1 MTEST
6 AAPAVRPTMISVLA
20 ERGPEPCIVF
30 EDTVLS
36 YDDVTGSIY
45 RFARALVAQGLKA
58 GDGLALLTGNRPEQF
73 YTTSAAQLLG
83 VRTLSLHPLSSVKDH
98 VYILGDAEIDRI
110 VFDPRYADSMGK
122 MSDLMALK
130 TIASFGPSAPACDL
144 IHAAS
149 REPPEPLDVSLL
161 GTPPPGLVYTGGTTG
176 RPKGIM
182 MSPEAGAFA
191 MHAIMTQWQWP
202 QNIRMLLSTPLN
214 HAAGTMLLPT
224 FSCGGS
230 IVLQAN
236 FSPERWLEAVE
247 KHRVTAAMIVPTQL
261 YRILDSPQLHQTDLS
276 SLESIFY
283 GAAPCSPTRLA
294 EAIDV
299 FGPVFFQFYG
309 QTEAP
314 MTVCV
319 LRKEEHDLANPAR
332 LSSCGKPIPG
342 IDVRLLDE
350 DGREVADGEPG
361 EICVSG
367 ALVSL
372 RGYKNRPEETAEAL
386 AGGWLHTGD
395 IATRDSEGF
404 LYIVDRRKDMIVS
417 GGSNIYPRE
426 VEDVLAAHPG
436 VAQVAVIGIPDPRWG
451 ESLKAVVVR
460 RTGADDLSVDE
471 LIQFVRQEKGA
482 LYAPKSVDFVDSIP
496 LSPLGKPDKKALR
509 NAYWGEQG
517 RLVH

>member
-1 MTEST
+1 
-6 AAPAVRPTMISVLA
+6 MISVLA

-30 EDTVLS
+30 EDNVLS
-36 YDDVTGSIY
+36 YDDVKGSIF
-45 RFARALVAQGLKA
+45 RFARALVAQGITA
-58 GDGLALLTGNRPEQF
+58 RDGLALLVGNRPEQF
-73 YTTSAAQLLG
+73 YVTSAAQMLG
-83 VRTLSLHPLSSVKDH
+83 VRTLGLHPLSSAKDH
-98 VYILGDAEIDRI
+98 AYILGDAEINRV
-110 VFDPRYADSMGK
+110 VFDPRYADSMGELSEL
-122 MSDLMALK
+122 MSLT
-130 TIASFGPSAPACDL
+130 TIASFGPSGEAFDL

-149 REPPEPLDVSLL
+149 QEPPEPLDASLL
-161 GTPPPGLVYTGGTTG
+161 GTPPGGLVYTGGTTG

-202 QNIRMLLSTPLN
+202 QNIRTLISTPLN

-224 FSCGGS
+224 FSRGGS
-230 IVLQAN
+230 VVLQAG
-236 FSPERWLEAVE
+236 FSPDRWLEAVE

-261 YRILDSPQLHQTDLS
+261 YRILDSPKLHQADLS

-294 EAIDV
+294 EAIAI

-319 LRKEEHDLANPAR
+319 MRKEDHDPANLER

-350 DGREVADGEPG
+350 DGREVPKGEPG
-361 EICVSG
+361 EICVRG
-367 ALVSL
+367 PLVSL
-372 RGYKNRPEETAEAL
+372 QGYKNRPEETAEAL

-395 IATRDSEGF
+395 IAKRDEDGF

-417 GGSNIYPRE
+417 GGYNIYPRE
-426 VEDVLAAHPG
+426 VEDVLASFPG

-460 RTGADDLSVDE
+460 RAGADDLGADE
-471 LIQFVRQEKGA
+471 LIQFVKQEKGA
-482 LYAPKSVDFVDSIP
+482 HYAPKSVDFVDTIP
-496 LSPLGKPDKKALR
+496 LSPLGKTDKKALR
-509 NAYWGEQG
+509 SLYWGDQG

>member
-1 MTEST
+1 MTEAT
-6 AAPAVRPTMISVLA
+6 VAPSVRPAMVSVLA
-20 ERGPEPCIVF
+20 EYGPEPCIFF

-36 YDDVTGSIY
+36 YDDVRGSILRY
-45 RFARALVAQGLKA
+45 ARALLAQGIKA

-83 VRTLSLHPLSSVKDH
+83 VRTLGLHPLTSAKDH
-98 VYILGDAEIDRI
+98 AYVLGDAEIDRV
-110 VFDPRYADSMGK
+110 VFDPRYAELMGK
-122 MSDLMALK
+122 LSELRSLK
-130 TIASFGPSAPACDL
+130 TIASFGPSGNAFDL
-144 IHAAS
+144 VHAAS
-149 REPPEPLDVSLL
+149 QESSEPLDASLL
-161 GTPPPGLVYTGGTTG
+161 GTPPSVIVYTGGTTG

-182 MSPEAGAFA
+182 MAPEAGAFA
-191 MHAIMTQWQWP
+191 MQAIMTQWQWP
-202 QNIRMLLSTPLN
+202 QDIRMLLSTPLN

-224 FSCGGS
+224 FLRGGS
-230 IVLQAN
+230 IVLVPN

-247 KHRVTAAMIVPTQL
+247 KYRVTAAMIVPTQL
-261 YRILDSPQLHQTDLS
+261 YRILDSLQVHQSDLS

-294 EAIDV
+294 EAIGI
-299 FGPVFFQFYG
+299 FGQVFFQFYG

-319 LRKEEHDLANPAR
+319 MRKEDHDPANLGR
-332 LSSCGKPIPG
+332 LTSCGKPIAG

-350 DGREVADGEPG
+350 DGREVAEGEPG

-367 ALVSL
+367 PLVSL
-372 RGYKNRPEETAEAL
+372 QGYKNRPEETAEAL

-395 IATRDSEGF
+395 IAKRDEEGF

-417 GGSNIYPRE
+417 GGYNIYPRE
-426 VEDVLAAHPG
+426 IEDVLAAHPG
-436 VAQVAVIGIPDPRWG
+436 VSQVAVIGIPDPRWG

-460 RTGADDLSVDE
+460 RAGADDLTADE
-471 LIQFVRQEKGA
+471 LIQFVKDEKGA
-482 LYAPKSVDFVDSIP
+482 HYAPKSVDFVDTVP
-496 LSPLGKPDKKALR
+496 LSPLGKLDKKALR
-509 NAYWGEQG
+509 SQYWGEEG

>member
-1 MTEST
+1 MDG
-6 AAPAVRPTMISVLA
+6 AAKPSVRPTMVSVLA
-20 ERGPEPCIVF
+20 ERGPEPCIIF
-30 EDTVLS
+30 EDSVRS
-36 YDDVTGSIY
+36 YDDVKGSIY
-45 RFARALVAQGLKA
+45 RFARALVAQGIGA

-83 VRTLSLHPLSSVKDH
+83 VGALSLHPLSSAKDH
-98 VYILGDAEIDRI
+98 AYILADAEIERV
-110 VFDPRYADSMGK
+110 VFDPQYADSMAQL
-122 MSDLMALK
+122 SELRPLT
-130 TIASFGPSAPACDL
+130 TIASFGPSAQGFDL
-144 IHAAS
+144 VHAAS
-149 REPPEPLDVSLL
+149 QEAPEPLDDSLL

-182 MSPEAGAFA
+182 MSPAAGAFA
-191 MHAIMTQWQWP
+191 THAIMTQWQWP
-202 QNIRMLLSTPLN
+202 ENVRMLVSTPLN

-224 FSCGGS
+224 FSRGGS
-230 IVLQAN
+230 IVVLPN
-236 FSPERWLEAVE
+236 FSAESWLEAVE
-247 KHRVTAAMIVPTQL
+247 KHQVTAAMLVPTQL
-261 YRILDSPQLHQTDLS
+261 YRILDSPQLHRTDLS

-294 EAIDV
+294 EAIGI
-299 FGPVFFQFYG
+299 FGSVFFQFYG

-319 LRKEEHDLANPAR
+319 LRKEDHDLTKPAR

-350 DGREVADGEPG
+350 DGREVAEGEPG
-361 EICVSG
+361 EICVQG
-367 ALVSL
+367 PLVSL
-372 RGYKNRPEETAEAL
+372 QGYKNRPEETAEAL

-395 IATRDSEGF
+395 IAKRDEEGF

-417 GGSNIYPRE
+417 GGFNIYPRE

-436 VAQVAVIGIPDPRWG
+436 VAQASVIGVPDPGWG

-460 RTGADDLSVDE
+460 RAASDDLTAEE
-471 LIQFVRQEKGA
+471 LIQFVKQEKGS
-482 LYAPKSVDFVDSIP
+482 LYAPKSVDFVETIP

-509 NAYWGEQG
+509 STYWGEEG

>member
-1 MTEST
+1 MTEVT
-6 AAPAVRPTMISVLA
+6 AAPTVRPTMISVLS

-36 YDDVTGSIY
+36 YNDVKGSIH
-45 RFARALVAQGLKA
+45 RFARALVAQGITA

-73 YTTSAAQLLG
+73 YVTSAAQLLG
-83 VRTLSLHPLSSVKDH
+83 VRTLSLHPLSSAKDH
-98 VYILGDAEIDRI
+98 AYILGDAEIDRV
-110 VFDPRYADSMGK
+110 VFDPQFADSMAK
-122 MSDLMALK
+122 LSDLSPLAS
-130 TIASFGPSAPACDL
+130 IASFGPSPQAFDL
-144 IHAAS
+144 IYAADQ
-149 REPPEPLDVSLL
+149 EQADPLDASLL
-161 GTPPPGLVYTGGTTG
+161 GTPPPGLIYTGGTTG
-176 RPKGIM
+176 LPKGIM
-182 MSPEAGAFA
+182 MSPAAGAFA

-202 QNIRMLLSTPLN
+202 QDIRMLLSTPLN

-224 FSCGGS
+224 FSSGGS
-230 IVLQAN
+230 VVLLAK
-236 FSPERWLEAVE
+236 FSPELWLEAVE
-247 KHRVTAAMIVPTQL
+247 KHRVTAAVLVPTQL

-294 EAIDV
+294 EAIRI

-314 MTVCV
+314 MTICV
-319 LRKEEHDLANPAR
+319 MRKEDHDLTKPGR

-350 DGREVADGEPG
+350 DGREVATGMPG

-367 ALVSL
+367 PLVSL
-372 RGYKNRPEETAEAL
+372 QGYKNRPEETAEAL

-395 IATRDSEGF
+395 IAKRDEEGY

-417 GGSNIYPRE
+417 GGTNIYPRE

-436 VAQVAVIGIPDPRWG
+436 VAQVAVIGIPDSHWG

-460 RTGADDLSVDE
+460 HTGADGPGANE
-471 LIQFVRQEKGA
+471 LIEFVRREKGA

-496 LSPLGKPDKKALR
+496 ISPLGKTDKKTLR
-509 NAYWGEQG
+509 SGYWGEQG

>member
-1 MTEST
+1 
-6 AAPAVRPTMISVLA
+6 MIRALA
-20 ERGPEPCIVF
+20 DYGPEPCIIF

-36 YDDVTGSIY
+36 YNDVKGSIY
-45 RFARALVAQGLKA
+45 RFARALVAQGMKA
-58 GDGLALLTGNRPEQF
+58 GDWLALLTGNRPEQF
-73 YTTSAAQLLG
+73 YITSAAQLLG
-83 VRTLSLHPLSSVKDH
+83 LGLLSLHPLSSAKDH
-98 VYILGDAEIDRI
+98 AYILGDAEIDRV

-122 MSDLMALK
+122 LSDLRSLT
-130 TIASFGPSAPACDL
+130 TIASFGPSGQAFDL

-149 REPPEPLDVSLL
+149 QESPEPLDASLL
-161 GTPPPGLVYTGGTTG
+161 GTPPPGLIYTGGTTG
-176 RPKGIM
+176 LPKGIM
-182 MSPEAGAFA
+182 TSPEAGVFA
-191 MHAIMTQWQWP
+191 MQAIMTQWQWP
-202 QNIRMLLSTPLN
+202 QDIRMLLSTPLN

-224 FSCGGS
+224 FSRGGS
-230 IVLQAN
+230 IVLMAN
-236 FSPERWLEAVE
+236 FNSERWLEAVE
-247 KHRVTAAMIVPTQL
+247 KHRVTAAMLVPTQL
-261 YRILDSPQLHQTDLS
+261 YRILDSPRLHQTDLS

-294 EAIDV
+294 EAIGI

-319 LRKEEHDLANPAR
+319 MRKEDHDATNLER
-332 LSSCGKPIPG
+332 LTSCGKPIPG

-350 DGREVADGEPG
+350 GGHEVAEGEPG

-367 ALVSL
+367 PLVSL
-372 RGYKNRPEETAEAL
+372 RGYKNKPEETAEAL
-386 AGGWLHTGD
+386 SGGWLHTGD
-395 IATRDSEGF
+395 IAKRDEAGF

-417 GGSNIYPRE
+417 GGYNIYPRE
-426 VEDVLAAHPG
+426 IEDVLAAHPG

-460 RTGADDLSVDE
+460 RAAADDLSADE

-482 LYAPKSVDFVDSIP
+482 HCAPKSVDFVDTIP
-496 LSPLGKPDKKALR
+496 LSPLGKIDKKALR
-509 NAYWGEQG
+509 SMYWGEQG